1 MPTIR
6 VVVEGVMVVE
16 EEVHKEK
23 GGGGAGA
30 GGSVETP
37 NLAAHTCLLA
47 CLSLS
52 LTVPELKV
60 DAFCSP
66 STRHCIPSSSLSA
79 LMIHVCMSLF

>member
-1 MPTIR
+1 MPTVR
-6 VVVEGVMVVE
+6 VVVEGGMVVE
-16 EEVHKEK
+16 EEGHKEK
-23 GGGGAGA
+23 GGEE

-66 STRHCIPSSSLSA
+66 STRHGIPSSSLSA